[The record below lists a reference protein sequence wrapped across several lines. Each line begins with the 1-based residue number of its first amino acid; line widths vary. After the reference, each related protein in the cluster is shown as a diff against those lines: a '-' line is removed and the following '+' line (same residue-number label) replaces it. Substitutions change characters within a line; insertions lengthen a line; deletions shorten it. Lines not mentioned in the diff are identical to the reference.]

1 MNKELFN
8 VPLSEAKK
16 ILEIRN
22 KKNDVVRR
30 QAYEEAARL
39 RDEER
44 DIENKYPILREIK
57 TADVI
62 NYIRDKKI
70 DDLLDDTKIGR
81 AHV

>member
-22 KKNDVVRR
+22 KKNDVVRI